1 MGRQMIELLKKKK
14 KQLIF
19 SMLIVFGGA
28 ILSLYLTYNLDSLL
42 TTQQFSGYSTP
53 INEIVQ
59 SITNNPITRK
69 MYLILSGVFIVF
81 GVVFF
86 FSNERPYHSNLNQI
100 TPDIF
105 TPAVAGQNQHGSA
118 KWLQSTK
125 FTEAF
130 DHFKLKSNDQ
140 LIAQLM
146 RHGKSDFEVAR
157 RNLEWQE
164 PTAIA
169 DLPAAPIKKAG
180 MVIGKNNLRKGV
192 EDIFYIQKDAHSL
205 IIGSTRCGKSRTV
218 VLQTIGALGLAG
230 ESMVMAD
237 PKGELY
243 NYTQPYLKRLGYKVV
258 AIDFK
263 NPLKSDG
270 YNFLQPIIDA
280 VNENNLSK
288 AVGCAWD
295 LTRSLVGE
303 AKGEKIWNQGE
314 ASIIASCIL
323 SVVYDNKDRP
333 EYQNM
338 TNVYYFIY
346 EMCKAPD
353 NPKDKMSIVKYMN
366 ELKET
371 NPDHPAIGLI
381 AISEIAPERTRGSFY
396 TAALT
401 TLNLFTNPHI
411 YAMTSH
417 SDFNPKTV
425 GQEKTAVFIILPD
438 EKATYYPLASLFCSQ
453 NYGALVELADSL
465 GGRLPIR
472 TNFILDEFG
481 NFTEIPDFTKQL
493 TVGGGRG
500 CRFNLF
506 LQSFSQLEKVYGKE
520 DAKTIKSNC
529 ENWIYLQADDQE
541 TLKEVSDKLD
551 KYTTS
556 SYSVSASQ
564 QRFASGSS
572 SQSVNLIGRE
582 LLTPGE
588 VAKISRPYNLVTSR
602 NDPAIMHAP
611 DLSGWLF
618 NTMFGMGNEEHNIAL
633 RQLRENQRQ
642 ARQETPVKL
651 WGIWKEFELY

>member
-1 MGRQMIELLKKKK
+1 MIGLLKKKK
-14 KQLIF
+14 KQLLF
-19 SMLIVFGGA
+19 SILIVFGGA
-28 ILSLYLTYNLDSLL
+28 ILSLYITHNLDALL
-42 TTQQFSGYSTP
+42 TTQQFSGYATP
-53 INEIVQ
+53 FKEVAR
-59 SITNNPITRK
+59 SVMNNPTTQK
-69 MYLILSGVFIVF
+69 MHLLLSGAFLVF
-81 GVVFF
+81 GIVFF

-118 KWLQSTK
+118 KWLPSSK

-130 DHFKLKSNDQ
+130 DHFKLKNNDRII
-140 LIAQLM
+140 LQLM
-146 RHGKSDFEVAR
+146 RYGKSDFEVAR

-164 PTAIA
+164 PTVIS
-169 DLPAAPIKKAG
+169 DLPDFPITKAG
-180 MVIGKNNLRKGV
+180 MVVGKNNLSKGI

-205 IIGSTRCGKSRTV
+205 IIGSTRCGKTRTV

-237 PKGELY
+237 PKGELF
-243 NYTQPYLKRLGYKVV
+243 NYTQPYLTRLGYKVV

-323 SVVYDNKDRP
+323 SVVYDNKDHP
-333 EYQNM
+333 EHQNM

-346 EMCKAPD
+346 EMCKSPD

-417 SDFNPKTV
+417 SEFNPKTV

-564 QRFASGSS
+564 QRYASGSS

-588 VAKISRPYNLVTSR
+588 VSKISRPYNLVTSR
-602 NDPAIMHAP
+602 NDPAIMNAP

-618 NTMFGMGNEEHNIAL
+618 NTMFGMGDEEHNIAL
-633 RQLRENQRQ
+633 RLLREKQRPV
-642 ARQETPVKL
+642 RDETPVKL

>member
-1 MGRQMIELLKKKK
+1 MIALLKKKK
-14 KQLIF
+14 KQLLF
-19 SMLIVFGGA
+19 SALIVFGGA
-28 ILSLYLTYNLDSLL
+28 VLSLYIAHNLDALL
-42 TTQQFSGYSTP
+42 TTQQFSGYTTP
-53 INEIVQ
+53 LREVAQ
-59 SITNNPITRK
+59 SVINNPTTQK
-69 MYLILSGVFIVF
+69 MYLILLGVFVVF

-100 TPDIF
+100 TPAIF
-105 TPAVAGQNQHGSA
+105 TPAIAGQNQHGSA
-118 KWLQSTK
+118 RWLPSSK

-130 DHFKLKSNDQ
+130 DHIKLKKNDEIISR
-140 LIAQLM
+140 LIRCGQ
-146 RHGKSDFEVAR
+146 SDFEVAR
-157 RNLEWQE
+157 RKLEWQE
-164 PTAIA
+164 PTALE
-169 DLPAAPIKKAG
+169 DLPVSTIKKAG
-180 MVIGKNNLRKGV
+180 MVIGKNNLNKGI

-218 VLQTIGALGLAG
+218 VLQTIGLLAMAG
-230 ESMVMAD
+230 ESMVNAD

-288 AVGCAWD
+288 AVSCAWD

-323 SVVYDNKDRP
+323 SVVFDNKDRP

-346 EMCKAPD
+346 EMCKSPT
-353 NPKDKMSIVKYMN
+353 NPKDKMAIIKYMN

-506 LQSFSQLEKVYGKE
+506 VQSFSQIEKVYGKE

-564 QRFASGSS
+564 QRYASGSS

-588 VAKISRPYNLVTSR
+588 VSKISRPYNLVTSR
-602 NDPAIMHAP
+602 NDPAIMYAP
-611 DLSGWLF
+611 DLSSWMF
-618 NTMFGMGNEEHNIAL
+618 NTMFGMGDEEHNTAL
-633 RQLRENQRQ
+633 RVLRENQRQ
-642 ARQETPVKL
+642 VRDETPVKL

>member
-1 MGRQMIELLKKKK
+1 MIELLKKKK

-19 SMLIVFGGA
+19 SILIVFGGA

-53 INEIVQ
+53 INEIIQ
-59 SITNNPITRK
+59 SITSNPITRK
-69 MYLILSGVFIVF
+69 MYLILSGVFLVF
-81 GVVFF
+81 GIVFF

-118 KWLQSTK
+118 KWLPNSK

-146 RHGKSDFEVAR
+146 RYGKSDYEVAR

-164 PTAIA
+164 PAAIA
-169 DLPAAPIKKAG
+169 DQPVAPIKKAG

-192 EDIFYIQKDAHSL
+192 EDVFYIQKDAHSL
-205 IIGSTRCGKSRTV
+205 IIGSTRCGKTRTV

-323 SVVYDNKDRP
+323 SVVYDNKDQP

-346 EMCKAPD
+346 EMCKSPD

-453 NYGALVELADSL
+453 NYGTLVELADSL

>member
-1 MGRQMIELLKKKK
+1 MIALLKKKK
-14 KQLIF
+14 KQLLL
-19 SMLIVFGGA
+19 SSLIVIGGA
-28 ILSLYLTYNLDSLL
+28 ILSLYLTHNIDALL
-42 TTQQFSGYSTP
+42 TTQHFSGYSTP
-53 INEIVQ
+53 IREIIT
-59 SITNNPITRK
+59 SINGNPTTQK
-69 MYLILSGVFIVF
+69 MYLLLSGVFVVF
-81 GVVFF
+81 GIIFF
-86 FSNERPYHSNLNQI
+86 FSNTRPYHSDLNQI

-118 KWLQSTK
+118 KWLPETK
-125 FTEAF
+125 FLTAF
-130 DHFKLKSNDQ
+130 DHFKIKKHDRLVS
-140 LIAQLM
+140 QLM
-146 RHGKSDFEVAR
+146 QLGRSDYEIIRRKLEWQAATPITNMPESIKEAGLVIGKSD
-157 RNLEWQE
+157 
-164 PTAIA
+164 
-169 DLPAAPIKKAG
+169 IKKS
-180 MVIGKNNLRKGV
+180 I
-192 EDIFYIQKDAHSL
+192 EDVFYIQKDAHSL
-205 IIGSTRCGKSRTV
+205 IIGSTRCGKTRTV
-218 VLQTIGALGLAG
+218 VLQTIGLLGLAG
-230 ESMVMAD
+230 ESLVMAD
-237 PKGELY
+237 PKGELF
-243 NYTQPYLKRLGYKVV
+243 NYTQPYLKRLGYKVI

-323 SVVYDNKDRP
+323 SVVYDNKDHP
-333 EYQNM
+333 EFQNM

-346 EMCKAPD
+346 EMCKSPD

-371 NPDHPAIGLI
+371 DPDHPAIGLI

-529 ENWIYLQADDQE
+529 ENWIYLQTDDHE

-556 SYSVSASQ
+556 SYSISASQ
-564 QRFASGSS
+564 QRYATGSS

-588 VAKISRPYNLVTSR
+588 VSKISRPYNLVTSR
-602 NDPAIMHAP
+602 NDPAIMFAP
-611 DLSGWLF
+611 DLSLWMF
-618 NTMFGMGNEEHNIAL
+618 NQMFGMGDEKHNTEL
-633 RQLRENQRQ
+633 RLTRESQREMR
-642 ARQETPVKL
+642 AETPVKL
-651 WGIWKEFELY
+651 WGIWKEFEIY

>member
-1 MGRQMIELLKKKK
+1 MKEKLKKKRLK
-14 KQLIF
+14 FLLSFLITAGGSLLGLYITHNINALLTVHEFSGYATPLPELIQTVWGNPTTFKIYLIF
-19 SMLIVFGGA
+19 S
-28 ILSLYLTYNLDSLL
+28 
-42 TTQQFSGYSTP
+42 
-53 INEIVQ
+53 
-59 SITNNPITRK
+59 
-69 MYLILSGVFIVF
+69 GVFLLF
-81 GVVFF
+81 GVIYF
-86 FSNERPYHSNLNQI
+86 FSNDRPYHSQLNMI

-118 KWLQSTK
+118 KWLPKDKYNQ
-125 FTEAF
+125 AF
-130 DHFKLKSNDQ
+130 DHFKLSAKNK
-140 LIAQLM
+140 LIQELIEL
-146 RHGKSDFEVAR
+146 GKTDY
-157 RNLEWQE
+157 Q
-164 PTAIA
+164 AIK
-169 DLPAAPIKKAG
+169 DGVINNVSPIKGNTQILNKAG
-180 MVIGKNNLRKGV
+180 IVIGKEDLSKKV
-192 EDIFYIQKDAHSL
+192 ENIFCIKKDCHSMN
-205 IIGSTRCGKSRTV
+205 IGSTRSGKTRTE

-230 ESMVMAD
+230 ESMVLAD

-243 NYTQPYLKRLGYKVV
+243 NYTEPYLKRLGYKVI
-258 AIDFK
+258 ALDFK

-270 YNFLQPIIDA
+270 YNFLQPIIYA
-280 VNENNLSK
+280 VNEENLSK
-288 AVGCAWD
+288 AIGCAWD

-346 EMCKAPD
+346 EMCKAPA

-366 ELKET
+366 ELKDI

-396 TAALT
+396 TSALT
-401 TLNLFTNPHI
+401 TLNLFTNPLI
-411 YAMTSH
+411 YSMTRQ
-417 SDFNPKTV
+417 SDFNPKDV
-425 GQEKTAVFIILPD
+425 GREKTAVFIILPD
-438 EKATYYPLASLFCSQ
+438 EKSTYYPLASLFCSQ
-453 NYGALVELADSL
+453 NYAALVEVADSL

-472 TNFILDEFG
+472 TNFVLDEFG

-506 LQSFSQLEKVYGKE
+506 LQSFSQLEKVYGKD

-551 KYTTS
+551 KYTAS
-556 SYSVSASQ
+556 SYSVSSSQ
-564 QRFASGSS
+564 QRYTSGSS

-588 VAKISRPYNLVTSR
+588 VKKINRPYSLVTSR
-602 NDPAIMHAP
+602 NDPAIMYAP
-611 DLSGWLF
+611 DLSKWLF
-618 NTMFGMGNEEHNIAL
+618 NTIFGMGNEEHNT
-633 RQLRENQRQ
+633 QLRMIRESMRPIKS
-642 ARQETPVKL
+642 EIPVKL

>member
-1 MGRQMIELLKKKK
+1 MIELLKKKK

-19 SMLIVFGGA
+19 SILIVFGGA

-53 INEIVQ
+53 INEIIQ
-59 SITNNPITRK
+59 SIKSNPITQK
-69 MYLILSGVFIVF
+69 MYLILSGVFLVF
-81 GVVFF
+81 GIVFF

-118 KWLQSTK
+118 KWLPNSK

-140 LIAQLM
+140 LIVQLM

-164 PTAIA
+164 PAAIP

-192 EDIFYIQKDAHSL
+192 EDVFYIQKDAHSL
-205 IIGSTRCGKSRTV
+205 IIGSTRCGKTRTV

-323 SVVYDNKDRP
+323 SVVYDNKDQP

-346 EMCKAPD
+346 EMCKSPD

-618 NTMFGMGNEEHNIAL
+618 NTMFGMGTEAHNTAL
-633 RQLRENQRQ
+633 RLLRENQRPI
-642 ARQETPVKL
+642 RQETPVKL

>member
-1 MGRQMIELLKKKK
+1 MIELLKKKK

-19 SMLIVFGGA
+19 SILIVFGGA

-53 INEIVQ
+53 INEIIQ
-59 SITNNPITRK
+59 SITSNPITRK
-69 MYLILSGVFIVF
+69 MYLILSGVFLVF
-81 GVVFF
+81 GIVFF

-100 TPDIF
+100 APDIF

-118 KWLQSTK
+118 KWLPNSK

-146 RHGKSDFEVAR
+146 RYGKSDFEVAR

-164 PTAIA
+164 PAAIP

-192 EDIFYIQKDAHSL
+192 EDVFYMQKDAHSL
-205 IIGSTRCGKSRTV
+205 IIGSTRCGKTRTV

-323 SVVYDNKDRP
+323 SVVYDNKDQP

-346 EMCKAPD
+346 EMCKSPD

>member
-1 MGRQMIELLKKKK
+1 MIELLKKKK

-19 SMLIVFGGA
+19 SMLIVFGGS

-53 INEIVQ
+53 INEIIQ
-59 SITNNPITRK
+59 SITSNPITRK
-69 MYLILSGVFIVF
+69 MYLILSGVFLVF
-81 GVVFF
+81 GIVFF

-118 KWLQSTK
+118 KWLPNSK

-164 PTAIA
+164 PAAIP

-192 EDIFYIQKDAHSL
+192 EDVFYIQKDAHSL
-205 IIGSTRCGKSRTV
+205 IIGSTRCGKTRTV

-323 SVVYDNKDRP
+323 SVVYDNKDQP

-346 EMCKAPD
+346 EMCKSPD

-618 NTMFGMGNEEHNIAL
+618 NTMFGMGNQEHNITL

>member
-1 MGRQMIELLKKKK
+1 MIELLKKKK

-19 SMLIVFGGA
+19 SILIVFGGA

-53 INEIVQ
+53 INEIIQ
-59 SITNNPITRK
+59 SITSNPITRK
-69 MYLILSGVFIVF
+69 MYLILSGVFLVF
-81 GVVFF
+81 GIVFF

-118 KWLQSTK
+118 KWLPNSK

-164 PTAIA
+164 PAAIP
-169 DLPAAPIKKAG
+169 DLPAAPIIKAG

-192 EDIFYIQKDAHSL
+192 EDVFYIQKDAHSL
-205 IIGSTRCGKSRTV
+205 IIGSTRCGKTRTV

-323 SVVYDNKDRP
+323 SVVYDNKDQP

-346 EMCKAPD
+346 EMCKSPD

-611 DLSGWLF
+611 DLSGWFF

>member
-1 MGRQMIELLKKKK
+1 MIELLKKKK

-19 SMLIVFGGA
+19 SILIVFGGA

-53 INEIVQ
+53 INEIIQ
-59 SITNNPITRK
+59 SIKSNPITQK
-69 MYLILSGVFIVF
+69 MYLILSGVFLVF
-81 GVVFF
+81 GIVFF

-118 KWLQSTK
+118 KWLPNSK

-146 RHGKSDFEVAR
+146 RYGKSDYEVAR

-164 PTAIA
+164 PAAIA
-169 DLPAAPIKKAG
+169 DQPVAPIKKAG

-192 EDIFYIQKDAHSL
+192 EDVFYIQKDAHSL
-205 IIGSTRCGKSRTV
+205 IIGSTRCGKTRTV

-323 SVVYDNKDRP
+323 SVVYDNKDQP

-346 EMCKAPD
+346 EMCKSPD